1 MTKIRR
7 RLLVVD
13 ASVVHS
19 AGETDHPVSS
29 SCRNCL
35 DAILNICHKVA
46 VTPAILE
53 EWNRHTRRFARKWRR
68 SMAARKKPLQS
79 VAPASV
85 RINLSA
91 YTGSARAQI
100 EKDMCLLEAALGA
113 EKIIVTRDDSLKKA
127 LAQRPDGKALL
138 KSIKWI
144 NPLADGAAALEAL

>member
-1 MTKIRR
+1 VTKIRR

-19 AGETDHPVSS
+19 AGKTDHPVSS

-35 DAILNICHKVA
+35 EAILHICHKVA

-53 EWNRHTRRFARKWRR
+53 EWNRHMSRFARKWRL

-79 VAPASV
+79 VEPANV
-85 RINLSA
+85 PIDLSA
-91 YTGSARAQI
+91 YTGSKRAQI
-100 EKDMCLLEAALGA
+100 EKDLCLLEAALGA
-113 EKIIVTRDDSLKKA
+113 DKIILTRDDSLKKA
-127 LAQRPDGKALL
+127 LEQGSDGKALL